1 MGNRQKCPF
10 GAQAWSL
17 WSAAHAARG
26 SLAPLEKVNCVA
38 NNFRQ
43 SVFPIATES
52 TNDILLPRYRAVKTI
67 ICALVILACQR
78 IGLAQTPSATLVGT
92 RPSTTSPAA
101 SPETSPTS
109 SVAVSP
115 APESAA
121 PKLTDILFKNF
132 KARSIGPAA
141 MGGRVSDIA
150 IDPRNPA
157 IFFVGLST
165 GGLFKTGDNGV
176 TFDAVFDKQPVQ
188 SIGAV
193 AIAPSDTDIVWVGTG
208 EPTDRN
214 SAEWGNGI
222 YRSSDG
228 GSTWQH
234 VGLDNSRAIGRVVVH
249 PKNPETAYVA
259 ALGNVWADGGDRGL
273 FKTTDAGK
281 SWKAVL
287 TAPASQAARVG
298 CVDVAMVPDNP
309 EIIYAALYGRRR
321 TPWSFAYGTSA
332 TNGEDVGGIFKST
345 NGGGSWK
352 KCSNGLPTLTGRIG
366 LAVTPTN
373 PRIVMAVVQSD
384 EGGTNDFIDI
394 HSKRGGVFRSE
405 DAGETW
411 KRTSDLDP
419 RPFYFSQIRID
430 PANDQRVYL
439 LGFALLASDDG
450 GKTFREDL
458 SEKLH
463 PDMHALAIQNG
474 SAPPPKPPKA
484 EAGQPPKP
492 PKPPISLRLIIG
504 NDGGVFQSYAG
515 GKGWEHLNRI
525 PAGEFYRISLDDSQP
540 IYRIAGGL
548 QDNSNWIGPSA
559 VYSKEGIRNCDW
571 TPFTGADGFYVLFD
585 PADRDTLY
593 GDNQEGVVHR
603 FNMRTGELRILK
615 PLTSEGREPLRFHWN
630 SPLIMSRHKPGVLY
644 LGGNHVFRFTDRA
657 EHYAVISSDLSHNEP
672 DKTRVV
678 GSGAEVYGVVY
689 SLAESPVRAGTLWA
703 GTDDGRLWVT
713 QDDGGKWT
721 ELTTN
726 LPEPL
731 RSQWIVRIEPGAQ
744 DANVAYIAASAYRLG
759 DDRPMIARTSDGGKT
774 WTNIS
779 GDLPVNDPVET
790 VCEDPV
796 NPKLLYAGTHFGLF
810 ASFDQGTHW
819 VRIGDMPPVRVD
831 DLQIHPRTFDLVIAT
846 HGRSIYV
853 LDDSR
858 PFREL
863 TPEIASKPA
872 HLFSVRPANGAYSP
886 SGFSEWNGKGVYRG
900 ANPAEG
906 ALFTVWVKEFTG
918 DEIKIAITNATGAP
932 VANLKSPGVA
942 GFIRLNWDLR
952 PTEDVLTKYGGDDP
966 KKLMSSGDYT
976 AELSFG
982 LNKMKQTFH
991 VELAQ
996 GITPRGGFEPAK

>member
-1 MGNRQKCPF
+1 MRSTAIPF
-10 GAQAWSL
+10 ISL
-17 WSAAHAARG
+17 G
-26 SLAPLEKVNCVA
+26 CIVA
-38 NNFRQ
+38 LQ
-43 SVFPIATES
+43 
-52 TNDILLPRYRAVKTI
+52 
-67 ICALVILACQR
+67 
-78 IGLAQTPSATLVGT
+78 AQTPSPALVGA
-92 RPSTTSPAA
+92 RPGATTASPAA
-101 SPETSPTS
+101 SSDTTPTSPSTAS
-109 SVAVSP
+109 PVA
-115 APESAA
+115 ESTP

-188 SIGAV
+188 SIGAI
-193 AIAPSDTDIVWVGTG
+193 AIAPSDSDIVWVGTG

-234 VGLDNSRAIGRVVVH
+234 VGLENSRAIGRVIVH

-259 ALGNVWADGGDRGL
+259 ALGNLWADGEDRGL

-281 SWKAVL
+281 SWKAAL

-321 TPWSFAYGTSA
+321 TPWSFAYGTSV

-352 KCSNGLPTLTGRIG
+352 KCSNGLPTSTGRIG

-373 PRIVMAVVQSD
+373 PRIVMAVIQSD
-384 EGGTNDFIDI
+384 EGGSNDFTDI

-405 DAGETW
+405 DGGENW

-458 SEKLH
+458 SDKLH

-474 SAPPPKPPKA
+474 SAPPPKPPK
-484 EAGQPPKP
+484 EEPGQAPKP
-492 PKPPISLRLIIG
+492 PKPPISLRLLIG

-525 PAGEFYRISLDDSQP
+525 PAGEFYRISLDDSKP

-548 QDNSNWIGPSA
+548 QDNSNWVGPSA

-615 PLTSEGREPLRFHWN
+615 PSTSEGREPLRFHWN

-657 EHYAVISSDLSHNEP
+657 EHYAVISPDLSRNEP

-678 GSGAEVYGVVY
+678 GSGAKVYGVVY

-713 QDDGGKWT
+713 QDDGGKWM

-731 RSQWIVRIEPGAQ
+731 RGQWIVRIEPGAQ
-744 DANVAYIAASAYRLG
+744 DANVAYVAASAYRLG

-790 VCEDPV
+790 VREDPV

-810 ASFDQGTHW
+810 ASFDQGTRW
-819 VRIGDMPPVRVD
+819 VRVGDIPPVRVD
-831 DLQIHPRTFDLVIAT
+831 DLQIHPRTSDLVIAT
-846 HGRSIYV
+846 HGRSIYL

-918 DEIKIAITNATGAP
+918 DEIKIAITNATGGP

-942 GFIRLNWDLR
+942 GFTRLNWDLR

-982 LNKMKQTFH
+982 SNKMKQTFH

-996 GITPRGGFEPAK
+996 GITPRGGFEPAE

>member
-1 MGNRQKCPF
+1 MP
-10 GAQAWSL
+10 
-17 WSAAHAARG
+17 G
-26 SLAPLEKVNCVA
+26 SVSP
-38 NNFRQ
+38 
-43 SVFPIATES
+43 T
-52 TNDILLPRYRAVKTI
+52 
-67 ICALVILACQR
+67 
-78 IGLAQTPSATLVGT
+78 
-92 RPSTTSPAA
+92 PAA
-101 SPETSPTS
+101 TASGTPPT
-109 SVAVSP
+109 
-115 APESAA
+115 
-121 PKLTDILFKNF
+121 LTGILFKNF

-157 IFFVGLST
+157 LFFAGLST

-176 TFDAVFDKQPVQ
+176 TFDSVFDKQPVQ

-193 AIAPSDTDIVWVGTG
+193 AIAPSDSDVVWVGTG

-214 SAEWGNGI
+214 SAEWGNGV
-222 YRSSDG
+222 YRSTDG
-228 GSTWQH
+228 GGTWQH
-234 VGLDNSRAIGRVVVH
+234 VGLDTSRAIGRIIVH
-249 PKNPETAYVA
+249 PKSPETAYVA
-259 ALGNVWADGGDRGL
+259 ALGNLWADGGDRGL
-273 FKTTDAGK
+273 FKTTDSGK

-287 TAPASQAARVG
+287 TAPTSQASRVG
-298 CVDVAMVPDNP
+298 CVDVAMATDNP
-309 EIIYAALYGRRR
+309 ETIYAALYARRR
-321 TPWSFAYGTSA
+321 TPWSFAYGVSV

-345 NGGGSWK
+345 NGGGTWK
-352 KCSNGLPTLTGRIG
+352 KCSNGLPTSTGKIG

-373 PRIVMAVVQSD
+373 PRIVMAVVQTD
-384 EGGTNDFIDI
+384 EGGANEFTDI

-405 DAGETW
+405 DGGDTW
-411 KRTSDLDP
+411 NRTSDLDP

-484 EAGQPPKP
+484 EPGQTPKAAKP
-492 PKPPISLRLIIG
+492 PVSLRMLIG

-515 GKGWEHLNRI
+515 GKGWEHLSRI

-548 QDNSNWIGPSA
+548 QDNSNWVGPSA

-585 PADRDTLY
+585 PTDRDTLY

-603 FNMRTGELRILK
+603 FNMRTGELRVLK
-615 PLTSEGREPLRFHWN
+615 PSASEGREPFRFHWN
-630 SPLIMSRHKPGVLY
+630 SPLILSRHKPGVLY

-657 EHYAVISSDLSHNEP
+657 EHYAVISPDLSRDEQ

-689 SLAESPVRAGTLWA
+689 SLAESPARAGTLWA

-713 QDDGGKWT
+713 QDDGSKWT
-721 ELTTN
+721 ELTQN
-726 LPEPL
+726 LPEPV
-731 RSQWIVRIEPGAQ
+731 RGQWIVRIEPGAQ
-744 DANVAYIAASAYRLG
+744 DANVAYVAASAYRLG

-774 WTNIS
+774 WTSIS
-779 GDLPVNDPVET
+779 GDLPANDPVET
-790 VCEDPV
+790 VREDPV

-810 ASFDQGTHW
+810 ASFDQGGHW
-819 VRIGDMPPVRVD
+819 VRIGDLPPVRVD
-831 DLQIHPRTFDLVIAT
+831 DVQIHPRTFDLVIAT
-846 HGRSIYV
+846 HGRSVYI
-853 LDDSR
+853 LDDAR

-863 TPEIASKPA
+863 TPEVASKPA
-872 HLFSVRPANGAYSP
+872 NLFSVRAATGVYSP

-906 ALFTVWVKEFTG
+906 VLFTVWVKEFTG
-918 DEIKIAITNATGAP
+918 DEIKIAITNATGQP
-932 VANLKSPGVA
+932 VANLKAPGVA
-942 GFIRLNWDLR
+942 GFTRLNWDLR

-966 KKLMSSGDYT
+966 KKLMSSGDYN

-982 LNKMKQTFH
+982 QNKMKQTFH
-991 VELAQ
+991 VELAK
-996 GITPRGGFEPAK
+996 GITPRGAFEP

>member
-1 MGNRQKCPF
+1 MRSTAIPF
-10 GAQAWSL
+10 ISL
-17 WSAAHAARG
+17 G
-26 SLAPLEKVNCVA
+26 CIVA
-38 NNFRQ
+38 LQ
-43 SVFPIATES
+43 
-52 TNDILLPRYRAVKTI
+52 
-67 ICALVILACQR
+67 
-78 IGLAQTPSATLVGT
+78 AQTPSPALIGARPGATT
-92 RPSTTSPAA
+92 ASPAA
-101 SPETSPTS
+101 SSDTTPTSPSTAS
-109 SVAVSP
+109 PVA
-115 APESAA
+115 ESTP

-188 SIGAV
+188 SIGAI
-193 AIAPSDTDIVWVGTG
+193 AIAPSDSDIVWVGTG

-234 VGLDNSRAIGRVVVH
+234 VGLENSRAIGRVIVH

-259 ALGNVWADGGDRGL
+259 ALGNLWADGEDRGL

-281 SWKAVL
+281 SWKAAL

-321 TPWSFAYGTSA
+321 TPWSFAYGTSV

-352 KCSNGLPTLTGRIG
+352 KCSNGLPTSTGRIG

-373 PRIVMAVVQSD
+373 PRIVMAVIQSD
-384 EGGTNDFIDI
+384 EGGSNDFTDI

-405 DAGETW
+405 DGGENW

-458 SEKLH
+458 SDKLH

-474 SAPPPKPPKA
+474 SAPPPKPPK
-484 EAGQPPKP
+484 EEPGQAPKP
-492 PKPPISLRLIIG
+492 PKPPISLRLLIG

-525 PAGEFYRISLDDSQP
+525 PAGEFYRISLDDSKP

-548 QDNSNWIGPSA
+548 QDNSNWVGPSA

-615 PLTSEGREPLRFHWN
+615 PSTSEGREPLRFHWN

-657 EHYAVISSDLSHNEP
+657 EHYAVISPDLSRNEP

-731 RSQWIVRIEPGAQ
+731 RGQWIVRIEPGAQ
-744 DANVAYIAASAYRLG
+744 DANVAYVAASAYRLG

-790 VCEDPV
+790 VREDPV

-810 ASFDQGTHW
+810 ASFDQGTRW
-819 VRIGDMPPVRVD
+819 VRVGDIPPVRVD
-831 DLQIHPRTFDLVIAT
+831 DLQIHPRTSDLVIAT
-846 HGRSIYV
+846 HGRSIYL

-918 DEIKIAITNATGAP
+918 DEIKIAITNATGVP

-942 GFIRLNWDLR
+942 GFTRLNWDLR

-982 LNKMKQTFH
+982 SNKMKQTFH

-996 GITPRGGFEPAK
+996 GITPRGGFEPAE